1 MRPQEVDKC
10 THGRQHTAP
19 RREYSLISLSAQ
31 FQPGITIFSDPPFSF
46 SPQNIRGKRAIPMPS
61 TAA

>member
-1 MRPQEVDKC
+1 MHARA
-10 THGRQHTAP
+10 GNMP
-19 RREYSLISLSAQ
+19 RRVGNTALISLSTQ

-46 SPQNIRGKRAIPMPS
+46 SPQIIRGKRAIPMPS

>member
-1 MRPQEVDKC
+1 M
-10 THGRQHTAP
+10 P
-19 RREYSLISLSAQ
+19 RRVGNTALISLSAQ

-46 SPQNIRGKRAIPMPS
+46 SPQIIRGKRAIPMPS